1 MSLGN
6 ASLVIANIQANQIAA
21 FIRVTISQNIS
32 FSTVQLI
39 YMSYLMNWN
48 YDMMEFTQ
56 EKTRWNLTHAWDHW
70 KEKWV
75 KNDALDCN
83 KNTWQSS
90 DFKSIPLKVRF
101 SKIVVEVTQLF
112 DIQKRLNQDYINY
125 GWAYLSKS
133 LESKWL
139 EVDGLVGQG
148 LLYTWTEDFG
158 LFLFQNQNQ

>member
-32 FSTVQLI
+32 FSIVQLI
-39 YMSYLMNWN
+39 YMSYPMNWN

-56 EKTRWNLTHAWDHW
+56 AKTFWNLTHAWDHW

-83 KNTWQSS
+83 KNTWKSS
-90 DFKSIPLKVRF
+90 DFKSFLPGWFPRIDKRLVLTAQEPLAEIF
-101 SKIVVEVTQLF
+101 ESTEVVESNGGKQ
-112 DIQKRLNQDYINY
+112 IIGR
-125 GWAYLSKS
+125 
-133 LESKWL
+133 
-139 EVDGLVGQG
+139 
-148 LLYTWTEDFG
+148 
-158 LFLFQNQNQ
+158 LFLY

>member
-6 ASLVIANIQANQIAA
+6 VSLVIANIQANQIAA

-32 FSTVQLI
+32 FSIVQLI
-39 YMSYLMNWN
+39 YMSYPMNWN

-56 EKTRWNLTHAWDHW
+56 AKTPWNLTHAWDHW

-101 SKIVVEVTQLF
+101 PKIVVEVTQLL
-112 DIQKRLNQDYINY
+112 DIKNTSIMDDPICLRVWITNGLRLSV
-125 GWAYLSKS
+125 L
-133 LESKWL
+133 
-139 EVDGLVGQG
+139 
-148 LLYTWTEDFG
+148 
-158 LFLFQNQNQ
+158 